1 MDSEQVKSLIEAGF
15 DDCEVIVEGGDSKYQ
30 VTVVS
35 EAFSGLNPVK
45 QQQLVYACL
54 NEHIKDGSIHAVT
67 MKLHTLEEWT
77 KAKRFM

>member
-1 MDSEQVKSLIEAGF
+1 MDSEQVKSLIEAGIEG
-15 DDCEVIVEGGDSKYQ
+15 CEVIVEGSGSKYQ
-30 VTVVS
+30 LTVAS
-35 EAFSGLNPVK
+35 DAFAGLGPVK
-45 QQQLVYACL
+45 KQQLVYACL